1 MKVTNRACNLPVLL
15 RVVVV
20 CTITFASEVCI
31 SETDDS
37 SDEDIQ
43 STTSDSPLDEDR
55 EMTEDEAPDAD
66 EELLEKL
73 QTFQRLLEKSD
84 ESDQEYSDDTRC
96 VETRRMRH
104 YQVLSQRFIAFEM
117 RQSDEFYLIQFEQ
130 KCPGLQKNGSL
141 TFFMQSQQAGRL
153 CVNDDIVPLD
163 SHLGSQAVSH
173 ARCRIPSVEKITE
186 VQLLQLERGLTSKR
200 VE

>member
-1 MKVTNRACNLPVLL
+1 MTHLSRYLPVLL

-20 CTITFASEVCI
+20 CFLTFAGVAYVS
-31 SETDDS
+31 STDDS
-37 SDEDIQ
+37 SDEENQ
-43 STTSDSPLDEDR
+43 STTKDSPLDEEP
-55 EMTEDEAPDAD
+55 EMTEDEMSDAD

-73 QTFQRLLEKSD
+73 KMFQRLLEESDKSD
-84 ESDQEYSDDTRC
+84 REYSDDTRC

-104 YQVLSQRFIAFEM
+104 YQVLSQRFVFFEM

-141 TFFMQSQQAGRL
+141 SFVMNSQQTGRL
-153 CVNDDIVPLD
+153 CVNDGIVSLD
-163 SHLGSQAVSH
+163 SNLGAQAISN
-173 ARCRIPSVEKITE
+173 ARCRIPSLEKITK
-186 VQLLQLERGLTSKR
+186 VQLMQLERGLTSKR

>member
-1 MKVTNRACNLPVLL
+1 MTNRSRNLPVLL
-15 RVVVV
+15 RVVFV
-20 CTITFASEVCI
+20 CVLTFVGVACV
-31 SETDDS
+31 SETVDS

-43 STTSDSPLDEDR
+43 SSTNDNSLGEEHDV
-55 EMTEDEAPDAD
+55 TEDEESDAD

-73 QTFQRLLEKSD
+73 QTFQRLLEQSD
-84 ESDQEYSDDTRC
+84 ESDQDYSDDTRC

-104 YQVLSQRFIAFEM
+104 YQVLSQRFVAFEM
-117 RQSDEFYLIQFEQ
+117 RQSDEYYLIQFEQ

-141 TFFMQSQQAGRL
+141 TFLMQSQQAGRL